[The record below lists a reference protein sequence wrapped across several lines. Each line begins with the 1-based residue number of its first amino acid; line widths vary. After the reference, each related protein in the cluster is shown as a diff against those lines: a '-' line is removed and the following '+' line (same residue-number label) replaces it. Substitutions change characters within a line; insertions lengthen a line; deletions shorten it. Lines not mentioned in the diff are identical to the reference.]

1 MRPACTAVATSLPA
15 LDAQRGRD
23 LRTPTG
29 VPACSAAST
38 ASSTPKAAS
47 LTCASRR
54 AMNAVADAP
63 LIDGLRDALR
73 PFWGEGVI
81 TSEEVVTDLAGRGW
95 TVLEDGRTR

>member
-1 MRPACTAVATSLPA
+1 
-15 LDAQRGRD
+15 
-23 LRTPTG
+23 
-29 VPACSAAST
+29 
-38 ASSTPKAAS
+38 
-47 LTCASRR
+47 
-54 AMNAVADAP
+54 MNAVADAP